1 VDDIG
6 IVNGTINSGSFTK
19 VSATQYTIMVT
30 PSSNIPTANIL
41 IKGMCVIKHP
51 RHIGHLANIPTA
63 NILIK
68 GSCIRKCSV
77 CITCITLLT
86 KILAVGMLAR

>member
-30 PSSNIPTANIL
+30 PSLGGKHSNVAITTEINNTTNTLTDISDNGNTHTA
-41 IKGMCVIKHP
+41 
-51 RHIGHLANIPTA
+51 T
-63 NILIK
+63 
-68 GSCIRKCSV
+68 
-77 CITCITLLT
+77 T
-86 KILAVGMLAR
+86 KNTTQISYLKNLVDIDVY

>member
-30 PSSNIPTANIL
+30 PSLGGKHSTRHSTHLTNIPTANIL
-41 IKGMCVIKHP
+41 IKGMCVIKY
-51 RHIGHLANIPTA
+51 G
-63 NILIK
+63 
-68 GSCIRKCSV
+68 
-77 CITCITLLT
+77 
-86 KILAVGMLAR
+86 